1 MSREGGWYDEAD
13 DYYDD
18 EADDDD
24 WDDGFGD
31 GAYGTVGSLAA
42 KAKKNPRVEVG
53 RSQWQGRGAGNRW
66 VRWLVNLLKHM

>member
-31 GAYGTVGSLAA
+31 GAFGTVGSLCRVYTSPS
-42 KAKKNPRVEVG
+42 PRD
-53 RSQWQGRGAGNRW
+53 
-66 VRWLVNLLKHM
+66 